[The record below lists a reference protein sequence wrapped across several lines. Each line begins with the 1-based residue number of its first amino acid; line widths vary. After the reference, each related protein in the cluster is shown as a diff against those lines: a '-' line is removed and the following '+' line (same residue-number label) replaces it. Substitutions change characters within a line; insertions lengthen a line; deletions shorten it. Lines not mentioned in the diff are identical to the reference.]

1 MKNFSNPNY
10 PVMKLIKIIM
20 IMMLSIQCIIISTV
34 NMKVMAAPNI
44 TPSAFGSL
52 FSQEQSP
59 PTRNDYNP
67 LSGPNYPMRQ
77 DAYFT
82 DDRGNILMIVNVLGE
97 VNRPGQLVVRE
108 NADFPTILSLVGGW
122 KETANLKKV
131 LVARLDPDNKAVQAY
146 RIDIKQYCE
155 NGDRASFIALKPND
169 TIIIPKSNGIS
180 LSDLSQIAG
189 LIYTGFTGYSV
200 IHNHM

>member
-1 MKNFSNPNY
+1 M
-10 PVMKLIKIIM
+10 L
-20 IMMLSIQCIIISTV
+20 LSIQSIIVSTV
-34 NMKVMAAPNI
+34 SIQGMAAPNI
-44 TPSAFGSL
+44 TPSAYGAL
-52 FSQEQSP
+52 FSQEQQAINRS
-59 PTRNDYNP
+59 DYNP

-97 VNRPGQLVVRE
+97 VNRPGQIVVRE

-131 LVARLDPDNKAVQAY
+131 VVARLDPDNKAVQAY
-146 RIDIKQYCE
+146 KINIKDYCE
-155 NGDRASFIALKPND
+155 NGDRTSFIALKPND
-169 TIIIPKSNGIS
+169 TIIVPEKNGVT
-180 LSDLSQIAG
+180 LNTLSQIAG

-200 IHNHM
+200 FHNHQ